1 MARILWACWD
11 GGGNLPPSLGIAA
24 ELDRR
29 GHQVSFHGRHDMV
42 PRARAAGVTAYAF
55 EKALTDQEAFS
66 FHPLV
71 SVFGFCASPAV
82 GEELVELVEAEDPDL
97 VVIDAMFG
105 AALDV
110 APQLRRPTAVMVHTF
125 LYRGIDAWRGNLAM
139 QSDSRKRAGFRGLD
153 ELDVLWGERDRV
165 HVNTLASYDGEP
177 TVPWSNVVH
186 GAPVLGGDP
195 RAVPVTLPWDVDH
208 PDPLVLLSFSTV
220 PEQRSA
226 ESLQR
231 TLDALSNLPVR
242 VVATTGGIVEVGEL
256 EAPANAYVVEVADH
270 DALLSRASLV
280 VGHGGHGTTMRTLRA
295 GRPLVGMPAKGT
307 DQASNLHLVEQL
319 GAGRF
324 LPPDAD
330 RDLIAATVT
339 EVLRDPAYRAAA
351 QRLSR
356 DFVGRD
362 GAALAAD
369 SLEGVLAG
377 RGAGATR

>member
-11 GGGNLPPSLGIAA
+11 GGGNLPPSLGIAT

-29 GHQVSFHGRHDMV
+29 GHQVSFHGRHNMV

-55 EKALTDQEAFS
+55 EQALTDQEAFS

-71 SVFGFCASPAV
+71 SVFGYCASPAV
-82 GEELVELVEAEDPDL
+82 GEELVDLVATEEPDL

-110 APQLRRPTAVMVHTF
+110 APRLQRPTAVMVHTF
-125 LYRGIDAWRGNLAM
+125 LYRGIDAWQGNLAM

-153 ELDVLWGERDRV
+153 DLDVLWGERDRV
-165 HVNTLASYDGEP
+165 HVNTLASYDGAP
-177 TVPWSNVVH
+177 TVPWSNIVH

-231 TLDALSNLPVR
+231 ALDALSSLPVR
-242 VVATTGGIVEVGEL
+242 VVATTGGIVEVDEL
-256 EAPANAYVVEVADH
+256 DAPANAYVVEVADH
-270 DALLSRASLV
+270 DALLAQASLV

-295 GRPLVGMPAKGT
+295 GLPLVGMPAKGT

-324 LPPDAD
+324 LPPDSD

-351 QRLSR
+351 QRLSL

-369 SLEGVLAG
+369 SLDEVLAA
-377 RGAGATR
+377 RTAGAAT